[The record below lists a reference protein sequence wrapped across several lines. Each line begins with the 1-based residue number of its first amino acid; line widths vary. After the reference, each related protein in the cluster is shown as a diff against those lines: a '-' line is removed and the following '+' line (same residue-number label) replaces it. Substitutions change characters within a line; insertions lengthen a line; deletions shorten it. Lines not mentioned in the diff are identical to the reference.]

1 MSLEKKMAND
11 TSLQSQIN
19 SVIELYSDGKT
30 IEALNTAKTLIIN
43 YPNESLLFNI
53 IGVCYKTIGQLQD
66 AIKCFE
72 KAVIIKTN
80 FTDAHYNLGL
90 TFQELNM
97 LEAAVK
103 SYKKALE
110 IEPKY
115 AIVHNNLGIVFK
127 ELGQI
132 YESIKS
138 YEKARISQPDFA
150 EAYNNLGNALKEDD
164 QLDKA
169 IEFYEKAITLKPD
182 FADAYNN
189 IGIVLFGQGQSKNA
203 IRFYKKALEIEPNFT
218 EVHNNLG
225 NALKENGQLD
235 EAIMSYKASIT
246 LQFDY
251 ADAHYNLG
259 LILHHLKRLDGAAQS
274 YKTAIAFQSDFADAY
289 YNLGILFHDTGQLE
303 MAVDSIKMAIKINP
317 ENADTHK
324 YLGNTFQSSGQIDE
338 AIKCYEKAL
347 SINPCHADAH
357 RNLSTIK
364 KYKQNDD
371 QTNLIHDLL
380 LSGNLSQSDQVHLYF
395 ALAKVSEDLGNKD
408 DLFKALDKGNR
419 LRKEELNYSLDK
431 DLNEHSNLKR
441 LINISLTKTNESALF
456 KPSKL
461 RPIFIVGMPRSGT
474 SLVEQIISTHQTI
487 YGAGELSTL
496 NNLIAPIINDCIVKD
511 KKVSEDNYLYI
522 RNEYLSYISELNI
535 SETII
540 TDKMPTNFRYI
551 GFILKAFPEAK
562 IINLNRDSRAICWSI
577 YKSYFPGEGLGW
589 AFNMEDLAGYYNSYT
604 DLMTFWRQL
613 FPNKIYDICYED
625 LTKNQEKETR
635 KLLKYCDL
643 EWDDN
648 CLNFHTNKRAVKT
661 TSSLQVREK
670 IYQGSSEA
678 WKKYETQIQPLIESL
693 KPYSNQ

>member
-1 MSLEKKMAND
+1 MMSLEKKMAND

-138 YEKARISQPDFA
+138 YEKAIISQPDFA

-661 TSSLQVREK
+661 TSSLQVRK
-670 IYQGSSEA
+670 KMYQGSSEV
-678 WKKYETQIQPLIESL
+678 WKKYESYLQPLIDVL
-693 KPYSNQ
+693 KI